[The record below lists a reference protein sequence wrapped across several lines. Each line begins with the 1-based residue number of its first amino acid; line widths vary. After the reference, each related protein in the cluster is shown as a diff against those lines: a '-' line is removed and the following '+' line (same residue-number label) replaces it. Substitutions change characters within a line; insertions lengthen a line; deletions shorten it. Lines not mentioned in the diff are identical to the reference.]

1 MTASLEAKNRT
12 RAYMITGGFAG
23 LMILLMFLIKW
34 DLSVIEPIAQE
45 TGIDVEITLPPDPP
59 EPPKSSNEESGGG
72 GGNPVQAAG
81 PAGVAAY
88 TPPTTSKE
96 VDEDEDKENP
106 EVTTPKAVNVKAPKI
121 NETSVAK
128 AEPKPV
134 PVVVFP
140 RTAFGTFGAGVS
152 TIGLGSARSIKL
164 AQCSG

>member
-1 MTASLEAKNRT
+1 MAASLEAKNRS

-59 EPPKSSNEESGGG
+59 EPPQSSNEESGGG

-96 VDEDEDKENP
+96 VDEEEDKESP

-121 NETSVAK
+121 
-128 AEPKPV
+128 
-134 PVVVFP
+134 
-140 RTAFGTFGAGVS
+140 
-152 TIGLGSARSIKL
+152 
-164 AQCSG
+164 